1 MTRRKKSVPPEERD
15 ISHPQN
21 DPNLPPQQRER
32 REEDEGERLEIEG
45 QAALEN
51 CLILPPPDLKQL
63 EDGMIIIIETY
74 WILGQSIRVLTQESR
89 NDPKINEIVH
99 ELLYWVNNEV
109 ADERIVVKS
118 IQEDFYDGQVVQ
130 KLIEK
135 LADIKIEVPEV
146 SQSEEGQKQKWRV
159 ILDALN
165 RNSQSRDSGKWSAE
179 LIHQK
184 V

>member
-1 MTRRKKSVPPEERD
+1 M
-15 ISHPQN
+15 
-21 DPNLPPQQRER
+21 
-32 REEDEGERLEIEG
+32 
-45 QAALEN
+45 
-51 CLILPPPDLKQL
+51 
-63 EDGMIIIIETY
+63 
-74 WILGQSIRVLTQESR
+74 
-89 NDPKINEIVH
+89 H

-109 ADERIVVKS
+109 ADERIVVKN

-165 RNSQSRDSGKWSAE
+165 RNSQSRDSGRWSAE

-184 V
+184 VFIN